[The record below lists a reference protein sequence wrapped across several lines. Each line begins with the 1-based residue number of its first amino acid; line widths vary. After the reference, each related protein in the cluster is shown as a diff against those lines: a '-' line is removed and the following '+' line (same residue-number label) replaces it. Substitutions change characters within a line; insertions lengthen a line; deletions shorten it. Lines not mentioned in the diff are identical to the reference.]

1 MSETSTSAEDRTLIE
16 EVIVGYASYLDFRE
30 FDAFQRMFARNA
42 TWNRAP
48 IPTFGRPLHG
58 AEEIRAMMEKN
69 ALAAP
74 ANRIGRHLVNN
85 VIFDEQT
92 PETART
98 RSYVTVLAVETGE
111 TPSIRLR
118 GVGVYH
124 DRFIRE
130 EGRWVIADRLFNVDY
145 LD

>member
-1 MSETSTSAEDRTLIE
+1 MSEARTPAEDRKLIE
-16 EVIVGYASYLDFRE
+16 EAITGYASYLDFRE
-30 FDAFQRMFARNA
+30 FDAFQRVFARDA

-58 AEEIRAMMEKN
+58 AVEIRTMMEKH
-69 ALAAP
+69 AREAP
-74 ANRIGRHLVNN
+74 ADRVGRHLVNN

-92 PETART
+92 AETART
-98 RSYVTVLAVETGE
+98 RSYVTVLTVTTGA

-130 EGRWVIADRLFNVDY
+130 DGRWVIAERLFNVDY